1 MSFTSQLSAAEPIIH
16 ETSPIKLIETPDGMS
31 RGLDLGLRGP
41 GDYEY
46 GAVADPFPP
55 ELLIPM
61 GEVQARIQEMEATKS
76 RISDLIRAVQ
86 LPPKDQARTNYCWG
100 NAPTHCCEIVR
111 VQQGL
116 PMVIL
121 SPASACAQIK
131 NYKNVGGWGQEALQF
146 IVDRGLVPV
155 DHWPANAIDPKYA
168 TPANKQLALN
178 YRVVE
183 WNELK
188 PRNLQQLLSM
198 LESRLP
204 SAIRGGSMKLSL
216 AIQFGLMVP
225 LPCVSE
231 IVGLVGAIMDS
242 VFCKDQEPCPTM
254 HVLPEQLLYLRSE
267 NAEGCSRL

>member
-198 LESRLP
+198 LLR
-204 SAIRGGSMKLSL
+204 R
-216 AIQFGLMVP
+216 IQVAVGY
-225 LPCVSE
+225 SWWQHE
-231 IVGLVGAIMDS
+231 IVACDPVWIDGAPAVRIRNSWLGWGDYGFGILQGS
-242 VFCKDQEPCPTM
+242 RA
-254 HVLPEQLLYLRSE
+254 LPDDACAPRTASI
-267 NAEGCSRL
+267 S

>member
-198 LESRLP
+198 LLRRIPVAVGYSWW
-204 SAIRGGSMKLSL
+204 
-216 AIQFGLMVP
+216 QH
-225 LPCVSE
+225 E
-231 IVGLVGAIMDS
+231 IVACDPVWIDGAPAVRIRNSWLGWGDYGFGILQGS
-242 VFCKDQEPCPTM
+242 RA
-254 HVLPEQLLYLRSE
+254 LPDDACAPRTASI
-267 NAEGCSRL
+267 S